1 LLLHRLANLLGY
13 LSDNSGALGDAVSG
27 ALLLC
32 HHVVGYLAVRDRVV
46 IGPRITIPSPMSS
59 VPISSVPISMA
70 IPRISFSISFSFS
83 NWRAKCRR
91 CKKKKRDRKSQTK
104 VHTAQL
110 LHLFCLFLQSFL

>member
-1 LLLHRLANLLGY
+1 LLLHRLANLLGH

-70 IPRISFSISFSFS
+70 IPRISFSFS
-83 NWRAKCRR
+83 NWRAKCRW